1 MRRVKILQLCLNQ
14 VSIIFVLR
22 SKICIY
28 SSDMVGLLLLFVLNC
43 DTEELPRVYKSSSPH
58 NVGAE
63 GKITNVEHD
72 GKQKKAITKTR
83 LFKYIE
89 NFTSKN

>member
-28 SSDMVGLLLLFVLNC
+28 SSEMVGLLLLFVLNC

-72 GKQKKAITKTR
+72 GKQKKRPLRKRAYSNI
-83 LFKYIE
+83 
-89 NFTSKN
+89 